1 MDAKVHNS
9 RVLVNRYGLG
19 THLAPPRADGQGAI
33 GATAE
38 NRPSASFDSTGRQRG
53 ATLSAAARL
62 APLRWQRD
70 GKGGRQSGPGSWP
83 MSTAGRSRAVDARVN
98 DVPGAT
104 EASKNPQLRK

>member
-33 GATAE
+33 GVTAE
-38 NRPSASFDSTGRQRG
+38 NRPSASFDSTGRQRD

-62 APLRWQRD
+62 APLRWSFVS
-70 GKGGRQSGPGSWP
+70 KH
-83 MSTAGRSRAVDARVN
+83 TENVRSRLHRI
-98 DVPGAT
+98 
-104 EASKNPQLRK
+104 